1 MPSSVR
7 VVFIRIVH
15 EKWRRVGR
23 VQAGLVK
30 IGPGEV
36 FSLSLAWGFCLV
48 GLVEAELACQI
59 SGGAK
64 KHFH

>member
-1 MPSSVR
+1 MKSGGGWGES
-7 VVFIRIVH
+7 
-15 EKWRRVGR
+15 KL
-23 VQAGLVK
+23 GLSKLVL
-30 IGPGEV
+30 ER